1 MVLGPS
7 GGWSNWPLTGP
18 PVKGGT
24 GHLPSGLGV
33 GKRWVFPPSLFWKE
47 RERRKHG
54 VRRVGMAWYS
64 WKPSLMAWSTE
75 SAPQE
80 IMGDVIGYGA
90 LLLLR

>member
-33 GKRWVFPPSLFWKE
+33 GKRWVFSPLSFLEGE
-47 RERRKHG
+47 REKKTWSEESRYGLVFLETLSHG
-54 VRRVGMAWYS
+54 LVHGICS
-64 WKPSLMAWSTE
+64 P
-75 SAPQE
+75 
-80 IMGDVIGYGA
+80 GDHG
-90 LLLLR
+90 